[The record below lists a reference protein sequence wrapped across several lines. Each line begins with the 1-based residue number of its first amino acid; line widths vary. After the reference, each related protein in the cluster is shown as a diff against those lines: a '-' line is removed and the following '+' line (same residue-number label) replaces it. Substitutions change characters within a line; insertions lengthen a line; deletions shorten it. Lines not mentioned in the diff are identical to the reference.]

1 MTRPVVLRIDSC
13 QQALNEEPE
22 RTRLT
27 TGGTLE
33 LDGEAVV
40 LTYEE
45 SALTGLEGTTTSF
58 RVEPKRTVLERH
70 GTLESRM
77 VFEPGR
83 EDCSL
88 YDMGFGALMIR
99 VRGVE
104 IKSNLGAD
112 GGTLEVRYQISRSCR
127 AARRNGSGGG
137 SRSCRRRTATCRS
150 RSTAG
155 PRSLSCRSINS

>member
-33 LDGEAVV
+33 LDGEAIV

-112 GGTLEVRYQISRSCR
+112 GGTLEVRYQIVIEEEE
-127 AARRNGSGGG
+127 AGSV
-137 SRSCRRRTATCRS
+137 SYRIEVRPAEPEEKPEED
-150 RSTAG
+150 
-155 PRSLSCRSINS
+155 PR

>member
-13 QQALNEEPE
+13 QQAFNEEPE

-58 RVEPKRTVLERH
+58 RVEPRRTVLERH

-112 GGTLEVRYQISRSCR
+112 GGTLEVRYQIVIEEEE
-127 AARRNGSGGG
+127 AGSV
-137 SRSCRRRTATCRS
+137 SYRIEVRPAEPEEKTEED
-150 RSTAG
+150 
-155 PRSLSCRSINS
+155 PR